1 MADHSQR
8 YVGGISVFLCMRYG
22 GFLIIFFSVFINL
35 YSYGQMLVRVE
46 SSIYSS
52 PSYNT
57 VPEKHKNPDL
67 KIYAGLAGLTI
78 ASYLLI
84 DPDMQHETQE
94 NLTDWQ
100 RFSAYVITPMGS
112 GTNTWYAIGA
122 TTVTAIALRN
132 QRLKKTV
139 LVWAGGLAINDVLT
153 NQLKITFQRHRP
165 STGDAFNTF
174 DWRNGSRVNK
184 SFPSAHT
191 SNIFTTAT
199 SFAIVYD
206 DKKWV
211 PAVAYSMATL
221 VGISRIYRNAHWAS
235 DVVGGA
241 LVGFFSAK
249 CSAFLIR
256 KLDVTEGKKHRYLFT
271 GF

>member
-1 MADHSQR
+1 MRQ
-8 YVGGISVFLCMRYG
+8 GGLQLVFLSLFMH
-22 GFLIIFFSVFINL
+22 LN
-35 YSYGQMLVRVE
+35 SYGQLLVPAENHIPYSHPVIAGSE
-46 SSIYSS
+46 KKKSS
-52 PSYNT
+52 
-57 VPEKHKNPDL
+57 DL
-67 KIYAGLAGLTI
+67 KIYAGLAGLTV
-78 ASYLLI
+78 ASFLLI

-94 NLTDWQ
+94 NLTEWQ

-112 GTNTWYAIGA
+112 GTNTWYAVGA
-122 TTVTAIALRN
+122 TTVTALALKN

-139 LVWAGGLAINDVLT
+139 LVWVGGLAINDLLT
-153 NQLKITFQRHRP
+153 NQLKVSFQRHRP
-165 STGDAFNTF
+165 SSGDAYNSF
-174 DWRNGSRVNK
+174 DWRSGPKLHK

-199 SFAIVYD
+199 TFAVIYH

-211 PAVAYSMATL
+211 PPLAYGMATL

-241 LVGFFSAK
+241 LIGFFSAK
-249 CSAFLIR
+249 CSDFLIR
-256 KLDVTEGKKHRYLFT
+256 KLDVTQGKKHKFLFT